1 MAKMPLPAFRASV
14 ERIAEMLS
22 TPGSVMEKRLMET
35 IATNLK
41 KETGRGS
48 TPGQRAAWTNSLPVL
63 FGDLMEAGLG
73 EVEALIEVPMPGNK
87 STQAD
92 VVLAGVDH
100 DTGGDTY
107 LAIELKQWRSADL
120 FEDDL
125 DMVIPSTRFRE
136 PVTHPVIQAEQ
147 YCEHLRNHCGA
158 LQEAPHA
165 LSGVVYLHNAP
176 RQNVRRLFDLAG
188 ERDVQLFTLSERGA
202 FLDYLQSRFSKE
214 AGAKAADRL
223 LSGTAR
229 PGRHLL
235 AQAADSLKGR
245 NHFVLLGRQN
255 DAFRR
260 VMHEVEQSYRANTKR
275 VVVITGGPGSGKSA
289 IAIELLAALSRENQK
304 VLFAT
309 GSQALTETLRR
320 HAGWR
325 SKAIK
330 DLFVYF
336 SAFTRR
342 DRYLDVI
349 IADESHRLRSKTLN
363 WRQPALGSDRPQIED
378 IIESC
383 RVPVFLLDEHQVVR
397 PGEVGTIAAI
407 KAQAQQLD
415 VRFTHIS
422 LEGQWRCGG
431 SADYDEWVRRLLG
444 LGTEDSAWDG
454 TGPKQW
460 TKDPAFEVVLATSP
474 EEMERALREKVAD
487 EWSARMTAGFCWPW
501 TKPDTDAKTLTP
513 DVKIGEWAR
522 PWNANSTTWV
532 GEAPPKALW
541 ATEEG
546 GFEQI
551 GCIYTAQGMEF
562 DWAGVIIGPDLV
574 ARGGK
579 LVVEREA
586 CKDGELTKKGV
597 THERFDRLIRNT
609 YKVLLTRGLRGVVVY
624 AVDPE
629 TQGFLSELIGGPPA
643 ERGGPA

>member
-1 MAKMPLPAFRASV
+1 
-14 ERIAEMLS
+14 
-22 TPGSVMEKRLMET
+22 MEKRLLET

-73 EVEALIEVPMPGNK
+73 KVEALIEVPMPGNK
-87 STQAD
+87 ITQAD
-92 VVLAGVDH
+92 VVLAGVDR

-120 FEDDL
+120 FEDDP

-158 LQEAPHA
+158 LQGVPHA

-176 RQNVRRLFDLAG
+176 RENVRRLFDLAG
-188 ERDVQLFTLSERGA
+188 ERAVPLFTLSERGA
-202 FLDYLQSRFSKE
+202 FLDHLRNRFSNE
-214 AGAKAADRL
+214 PGAPAADRL
-223 LSGTAR
+223 LNGTAR
-229 PGRHLL
+229 PSKHLL

-255 DAFRR
+255 DAFRM
-260 VMHEVEQSYRANTKR
+260 VMHEVEQSYRANSKR
-275 VVVITGGPGSGKSA
+275 IVVITGGPGSGKSA
-289 IAIELLAALSRENQK
+289 IAIELLATLSEKDYK
-304 VLFAT
+304 VRFAT

-325 SKAIK
+325 NKRIK

-336 SAFTRR
+336 SDFTRR
-342 DRYLDVI
+342 HPYLDVI
-349 IADESHRLRSKTLN
+349 VADESHRLRKKTFN
-363 WRQPALGSDRPQIED
+363 RWQPALGSDRPQIED

-397 PGEVGTIAAI
+397 PGEVGTVAAI

-415 VRFTHIS
+415 VHFRYIS
-422 LEGQWRCGG
+422 LDGQWRCGG
-431 SADYDEWVRRLLG
+431 SALYDEWVRRLLG
-444 LGTEDSAWDG
+444 LGDEDSAWDG
-454 TGPKQW
+454 SGPKPW
-460 TKDPAFEVVLATSP
+460 VKDPAFEVVLAASP
-474 EEMERALREKVAD
+474 EEMERVLREKISD
-487 EWSARMTAGFCWPW
+487 GWSARMTAGFCWPW
-501 TKPDTDAKTLTP
+501 TKVDTDAKTLTP
-513 DVKIGEWAR
+513 DVEIGDWAR
-522 PWNANSTTWV
+522 PWNANSTSWV
-532 GEAPPKALW
+532 GDAPPKALW
-541 ATEEG
+541 ATEKG

-579 LVVEREA
+579 LVTEREA

-597 THERFDRLIRNT
+597 TPERFDRLIRNT
-609 YKVLLTRGLRGVVVY
+609 YKVLLTRGLRGVVIY
-624 AVDPE
+624 AVDPATRE
-629 TQGFLSELIGGPPA
+629 FLSELIDSTLPDGTDPL
-643 ERGGPA
+643 

>member
-1 MAKMPLPAFRASV
+1 
-14 ERIAEMLS
+14 MLS
-22 TPGSVMEKRLMET
+22 TPGSVMEKRLLEA

-48 TPGQRAAWTNSLPVL
+48 TPGQRAAWRNSLPVL
-63 FGDLMEAGLG
+63 FDDLMEAGLG

-87 STQAD
+87 ITQAD

-120 FEDDL
+120 FEDDPG
-125 DMVIPSTRFRE
+125 MVVPSTQYRE
-136 PVTHPVIQAEQ
+136 PVTHPVLQTER
-147 YCEHLRNHCGA
+147 YCEHLKNHCGA
-158 LQEAPHA
+158 LQETPQA

-176 RQNVRRLFDLAG
+176 RENVRRLFDLAG

-202 FLDYLQSRFSKE
+202 FLEYLGSRFAKE
-214 AGAKAADRL
+214 PGAKAADRL

-229 PGRHLL
+229 PSRHLL

-289 IAIELLAALSRENQK
+289 IAIELLAALSRENHK

-342 DRYLDVI
+342 HRYLDVI

-454 TGPKQW
+454 AGPEQW
-460 TKDPAFEVVLATSP
+460 MKDPAFEVVLATSP
-474 EEMERALREKVAD
+474 EEMERTLREKITD
-487 EWSARMTAGFCWPW
+487 GWSARMTAGFCWPW

-522 PWNANSTTWV
+522 PWNANSAAWV

-562 DWAGVIIGPDLV
+562 DWAGVIIGRDLV

-579 LVVEREA
+579 LVTEREGCGDA
-586 CKDGELTKKGV
+586 ELTKNGV

-609 YKVLLTRGLRGVVVY
+609 YKVLLTRGLRGVVIY

-629 TQGFLSELIGGPPA
+629 TQGFLSELIDGPPA
-643 ERGGPA
+643 ER